1 MFKSLK
7 ILVFTAIFCNCIHSV
22 AQQDSIPY
30 SISLQEITWSDW
42 PGLQSSAFA
51 EWDGKWFFLAGRVG
65 GMHGM
70 FPPDPF
76 AQAEANHFVW
86 MLDPVSGEYWSKE
99 VYGLDLNLADQLR
112 STNTEFLQRDNYL
125 YIIGGYG
132 LDSSSLTFITFPQ
145 LIAVDL
151 EILENALLSDGEI
164 HSAFRIITDEIF
176 RITGGE
182 SQWLNDKAYLFGG
195 QDFSGIYTQ
204 IPSEMFTQIYTNSVL
219 KFFLNDDGVS
229 LSISDVEQITDSIN
243 FHRRDLN
250 LKPIMYPGAVPGLAE
265 YSGVFQYDGNIPWL
279 TNIYLTEDSYTVDSS
294 MQHRFSNYTCPV
306 MSVYDA
312 ESEIAYTTFFG
323 GISQFYFDTIN
334 KVVLEDLNI
343 PFTPDIS
350 TVIRNPDGSSA
361 QFLHPESFETL
372 LGSNAVFIPSSEVP
386 QYSNHVIQLDAIDG
400 EIFAG
405 YIFGGIEADAGNF
418 GLSIASNKLFKVM
431 LQRIISVDIHVPLI
445 NNQILIYPNPATDN
459 CSITNNSTIAIQSIF
474 IYTIEGKLIWQSTLD
489 ILPNAQLQL
498 PVNQF
503 AKGMYILRC
512 DTEQGSVFNS
522 LIKQ

>member
-7 ILVFTAIFCNCIHSV
+7 ILVFTAFLCNYIHIV

-30 SISLQEITWSDW
+30 SISLQEITWMDW
-42 PGLQSSAFA
+42 PGLQSSAFG
-51 EWDGKWFFLAGRVG
+51 EWDGKWFFLAGRIG

-76 AQAEANHFVW
+76 AQEEANHFVW

-132 LDSSSLTFITFPQ
+132 LDSASLTFITFPQ

-151 EILENALLSDGEI
+151 EILEEALLSDGEI
-164 HSAFRIITDEIF
+164 HSAFRFITDEMF

-195 QDFSGIYTQ
+195 QNFSGIYTQ
-204 IPSEMFTQIYTNSVL
+204 IPSEMFTQIYTNSVY
-219 KFFLNDDGVS
+219 KFFINDDGVS
-229 LSISDVEQITDSIN
+229 LSVGEVEQITDSIN

-250 LKPIMYPGAVPGLAE
+250 FKPIMYPGAVPGLAE
-265 YSGVFQYDGNIPWL
+265 YSGVFQYESNIPWL
-279 TNIYLTEDSYTVDSS
+279 TNMYLSEDSYTVDSS

-306 MSVYDA
+306 MSIYDS

-405 YIFGGIEADAGNF
+405 YIFGGIEAEAGNF
-418 GLSIASNKLFKVM
+418 GLSSASNKLFKVM
-431 LQRIISVDIHVPLI
+431 LQRIIPVDIHTSLS
-445 NNQILIYPNPATDN
+445 NSQILIYPNPVTDN
-459 CSITNNSTIAIQSIF
+459 CSITNNSTISIQSIF
-474 IYTIEGKLIWQSTLD
+474 VYTIEGKLIWQNKMSIVPGT
-489 ILPNAQLQL
+489 QLQF

-503 AKGMYILRC
+503 VKGIYILRC
-512 DTEQGSVFNS
+512 DTDQGSVFNA